1 MQQPRRLPTA
11 SPVSQA
17 REQAEAYDSL
27 FASTSLELNDGSIL
41 MIPPHPDF
49 GMLDDD
55 RMEDYEDLLMEV
67 EDYDRDDDIYI
78 PEQKLEGGVTL
89 PAETKRGELLRP
101 YRKNGVRV
109 KPSHT
114 VRVVQA
120 ALGPED
126 YERLRAG
133 GKGAADVWKVW
144 GKQGLAIQERRLFD
158 PKSNGSSVDLES
170 ISASDSE

>member
-1 MQQPRRLPTA
+1 MQQPKRLPTA
-11 SPVSQA
+11 SPIERA
-17 REQAEAYDSL
+17 RDQAEAYDSL
-27 FASTSLELNDGSIL
+27 FASTPMELNDGSVL

-67 EDYDRDDDIYI
+67 ETYDRDSEIFI

-89 PAETKRGELLRP
+89 PAETRKGELLRP

-126 YERLRAG
+126 YARLRAG
-133 GKGAADVWKVW
+133 GKNAADVWKVW

-158 PKSNGSSVDLES
+158 PKSDGSSVDLES
-170 ISASDSE
+170 ISTPDSE